1 MISRC
6 GRRRR
11 AAVTVET
18 AVVLPVF
25 LFLLLMLVVGGIG
38 VFRYQQVGMLAREGT
53 RWTSVRGS
61 AWQLDT
67 GQTSPTEQ
75 EILQKAVV
83 PMAVG
88 MDVSKITIKAE
99 LIDGQTGAATP
110 WDSSRKNPLGVAKS
124 NQGVTNRIRIT
135 VNYEWTPGALF
146 SGSVFMSSLSE
157 LPMSN

>member
-1 MISRC
+1 MIRRC
-6 GRRRR
+6 VRKRC
-11 AAVTVET
+11 AAVAVET
-18 AVVLPVF
+18 AIVLPVF
-25 LFLLLMLVVGGIG
+25 LFLLLALVVGGIG
-38 VFRYQQVGMLAREGT
+38 VFRYQQVGLLAREGT

-67 GQTSPTEQ
+67 GQISPTEQ
-75 EILQKAVV
+75 EILQKAVL

-99 LIDGQTGAATP
+99 LIDGQTSAATP
-110 WDSSRKNPLGVAKS
+110 WDSSRKSPLGVAKS

-135 VNYEWTPGALF
+135 IYYEWVPGVLLP
-146 SGSVFMSSLSE
+146 GSVFMSSLSE